1 MKKNTAFL
9 TILIL
14 TALTL
19 PLQAQDTYTLWERL
33 EKPHHKPSDVKE
45 YQEVNW
51 DVLCTYNVT
60 EPTLTV
66 YKAEGKNTKKAV
78 IILPGGGYNLLAI
91 QHEGHDI
98 AKALAQQGITGAV
111 LKYRLPNPKSSD
123 QPHLVPLSD
132 TRRALQLLRANA
144 EKYGLHKNAVGVMG
158 FSAGS
163 HLATVTSLWK
173 SDDETESPNFSVLIY
188 GATILSESNQQWLE
202 TSLYHRKMTKE
213 EIAQNT
219 LLNLVS
225 KDTPPAFLIHAYD
238 DDTCN
243 VDESIRYAEKLR
255 QHNVP
260 AEMHL
265 FQKGGHGFGL
275 GRDEGTK
282 QWLQLF
288 VAWLN
293 AE

>member
-1 MKKNTAFL
+1 
-9 TILIL
+9 
-14 TALTL
+14 
-19 PLQAQDTYTLWERL
+19 
-33 EKPHHKPSDVKE
+33 
-45 YQEVNW
+45 
-51 DVLCTYNVT
+51 
-60 EPTLTV
+60 
-66 YKAEGKNTKKAV
+66 
-78 IILPGGGYNLLAI
+78 
-91 QHEGHDI
+91 
-98 AKALAQQGITGAV
+98 
-111 LKYRLPNPKSSD
+111 
-123 QPHLVPLSD
+123 
-132 TRRALQLLRANA
+132 
-144 EKYGLHKNAVGVMG
+144 MG

-173 SDDETESPNFSVLIY
+173 SDDQTENPNFSVLIY

-202 TSLYHRKMTKE
+202 ESLYHRKMTDE
-213 EIAQNT
+213 EVAQNT

-260 AEMHL
+260 TEIHL

-282 QWLQLF
+282 QWVQLF
-288 VAWLN
+288 AAWLN